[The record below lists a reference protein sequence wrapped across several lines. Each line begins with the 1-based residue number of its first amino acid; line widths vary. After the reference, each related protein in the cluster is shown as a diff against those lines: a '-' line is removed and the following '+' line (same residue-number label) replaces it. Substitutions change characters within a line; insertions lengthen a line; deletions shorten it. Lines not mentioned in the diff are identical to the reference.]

1 MVAKNKISGDAE
13 VIEQDIITDALKT
26 VKAIVDKNNGVVDE
40 NSLAEADKIIRAK
53 WWGDRPYI
61 AKNAGEGSSE
71 RNNAIYR
78 DYTIKGERICL
89 LASRYGISRR
99 QVERIIDSFKQKDTT
114 SLS

>member
-1 MVAKNKISGDAE
+1 MVAKIKSSGDAE

-71 RNNAIYR
+71 RATTRFIVI
-78 DYTIKGERICL
+78 TASKGNGSAC
-89 LASRYGISRR
+89 
-99 QVERIIDSFKQKDTT
+99 
-114 SLS
+114 